1 MTNSLADNKPCVEL
15 NIDDV
20 TTVSEG
26 KGPSFECSVTDVDW
40 LSATPAFDVLC
51 KVDDASINTTGE
63 VWYLELCIMV
73 GVKVTDSFE
82 TEK

>member
-26 KGPSFECSVTDVDW
+26 FECSVTDVDW
-40 LSATPAFDVLC
+40 LNATPAFDVLC

-73 GVKVTDSFE
+73 GVNVTDSFE